1 MATQK
6 LSRLSP
12 YNITDDLARADLY
25 REIRNGNSTWPEREI
40 RLDETLTPELVSF
53 RHYGTDELK
62 WVVLI
67 SAGLDNMRESLE
79 AGTTIKL
86 PPITWI
92 RERIRFYSGADDL
105 DAAGEE

>member
-1 MATQK
+1 MPPQI
-6 LSRLSP
+6 SRLSP
-12 YNITDDLARADLY
+12 YNITDDLMRVELY
-25 REIRNGNSTWPEREI
+25 REIRNGDPSWPEREI
-40 RLDETLTPELVSF
+40 RLDETLMPELVSS

-62 WVVLI
+62 WVVLV
-67 SAGLDNMRESLE
+67 SAGLDDMREALE

-86 PPITWI
+86 PPVTWI

>member
-1 MATQK
+1 MSPK

-12 YNITDDLARADLY
+12 YNITDDLTRAELY
-25 REIRNGNSTWPEREI
+25 REVRAGDPAWTEREI
-40 RLDETLTPELVSF
+40 LLDETLRPELIAF
-53 RHYGTDELK
+53 RFYGTDELK
-62 WVVLI
+62 WVILVA
-67 SAGLDNMRESLE
+67 AGLDDMREALV

-86 PPITWI
+86 PPVTWI